1 MQDLNQNMQSDYM
14 DALDRIKESEEFRE
28 TMNLQTQKESSRS
41 LQAAEK
47 LQLSREKMQADMAM
61 KKIDL
66 DIARENQTRAEL
78 IADKK
83 IKEQKKNKKK

>member
-1 MQDLNQNMQSDYM
+1 M